1 MIIIYIYICIYN
13 LYILYIYLYYIL
25 YIYNMY
31 IIYIYTYIYIYIYI
45 IICVGLHNMVNC
57 ERLILLVKNVQGK
70 EHCCAWSAEA
80 AQTLSIFLPTVTLFF
95 LYLDCIEEYFQ
106 LVMAGLA
113 GSPHMISATLLAF
126 TKLVFQYRG
135 RSDLTN
141 FDSRL

>member
-1 MIIIYIYICIYN
+1 
-13 LYILYIYLYYIL
+13 
-25 YIYNMY
+25 MY
-31 IIYIYTYIYIYIYI
+31 IIYIYTYIHIYIYIIYIYIYI

-57 ERLILLVKNVQGK
+57 EWLIQLVKNVQGK

>member
-1 MIIIYIYICIYN
+1 
-13 LYILYIYLYYIL
+13 
-25 YIYNMY
+25 MY
-31 IIYIYTYIYIYIYI
+31 IIYIYIHIYIYI

-57 ERLILLVKNVQGK
+57 ERLIQLVKNVQGK